1 LGDQRFRLKPV
12 PKRQHLLFNMLNF
25 LYFRRSDYSR
35 GFSLESS
42 PLFMFIIVPYVL
54 FSEIYFFGQKRYF
67 VTIEKQIVSVLALEN
82 RTNVLYIS
90 NLAVSPFYRRMG
102 MATYLLGFAVG
113 LARQHDKNALE
124 LSVNKANTPALR
136 LYAKQGF
143 RKEGERYSSYVLR
156 KDVKGAS

>member
-1 LGDQRFRLKPV
+1 
-12 PKRQHLLFNMLNF
+12 
-25 LYFRRSDYSR
+25 
-35 GFSLESS
+35 
-42 PLFMFIIVPYVL
+42 MFIVVPYVL

-67 VTIEKQIVSVLALEN
+67 VTVEKQTVGVLALKD
-82 RTNVLYIS
+82 RTSTLYIS
-90 NLAVSPFYRRMG
+90 NLAVSPFYRRIG
-102 MATYLLGFAVG
+102 VATYMLGFTTE
-113 LARQHDKNALE
+113 LAKKLGKSTLE